1 MKAAVLGNL
10 NISRE
15 SKRFFSNFLSLGIL
29 QGANY
34 IFPLITLPYL
44 VRIIGAEK
52 FGLLAFATTTI
63 TYFVIITDF
72 GFNLSATREI
82 SINRDN
88 KKKIIEIFSAVF
100 FIKIILLFFAFFLLT
115 FLIIFF
121 QKFKKDALV
130 YFLTFGTVVGQVLF
144 PIWFFQGME
153 KMKYI
158 TFLNIF
164 SKSIFTFSI
173 FVFVK
178 EPNDYLLVPVLTSLG
193 FIISGIFALFIIK
206 KNFQVWLQIVS
217 FCTVKYYFCDSCQY
231 FLSRISVSIYTSS
244 NIFVLGL
251 FTNNVIV
258 GYYSIGEKIY
268 QALQGLYNPLITA
281 LYPLVAKEKNV
292 SFFKKIFFSVT
303 FFNIFVVILFFFKS
317 SDILFFLFKLNELKI
332 INKILQILLVSSLFV
347 VPSVLLGYPFL
358 GALGKSKYANMSVIF
373 GSIVHIILLCTI
385 GFLGLISGV
394 TVALSVLFTETCV
407 LFYRLFYSKRLG
419 LWERQ

>member
-115 FLIIFF
+115 FFIIFF

-193 FIISGIFALFIIK
+193 YIIYGIFALFIIK
-206 KNFQVWLQIVS
+206 KNFKVWLQI
-217 FCTVKYYFCDSCQY
+217 
-231 FLSRISVSIYTSS
+231 L
-244 NIFVLGL
+244 
-251 FTNNVIV
+251 
-258 GYYSIGEKIY
+258 
-268 QALQGLYNPLITA
+268 
-281 LYPLVAKEKNV
+281 
-292 SFFKKIFFSVT
+292 
-303 FFNIFVVILFFFKS
+303 
-317 SDILFFLFKLNELKI
+317 
-332 INKILQILLVSSLFV
+332 
-347 VPSVLLGYPFL
+347 
-358 GALGKSKYANMSVIF
+358 
-373 GSIVHIILLCTI
+373 
-385 GFLGLISGV
+385 
-394 TVALSVLFTETCV
+394 
-407 LFYRLFYSKRLG
+407 
-419 LWERQ
+419 